1 MTIFAIRF
9 HMSRDKSIALSNIVY
24 FTCLHTCLSLY
35 VPVLQSFEI
44 EESFSAITLKN
55 WKLLFRCNNLFA
67 LLLFDFEQL
76 QQNVASYPSVTGNSL
91 AL

>member
-1 MTIFAIRF
+1 M
-9 HMSRDKSIALSNIVY
+9 
-24 FTCLHTCLSLY
+24 
-35 VPVLQSFEI
+35 LQSFEN